1 MSGYISFLIVHL
13 AATEFDHRVVNRIT
27 GHDFNNLG
35 IFLIQPN
42 ALLPLEVIIEH
53 VLNLNGC
60 ALLGC
65 DGLGARAILV
75 NQEAI
80 CKVTD
85 KGNFSTSHF

>member
-1 MSGYISFLIVHL
+1 VSGYISFLIVHL
-13 AATEFDHRVVNRIT
+13 SATEFDHRVVNRIP

-53 VLNLNGC
+53 VLNLNRC

-65 DGLGARAILV
+65 DGLGPRAIFV

-80 CKVTD
+80 YKVTD
-85 KGNFSTSHF
+85 KGNVCASHF